1 MRKLGILLLGM
12 ILLGSVSAAQADSW
26 HGGKHGSVSKGQK
39 ENGAAVKGKNDKHKP
54 NIGRN
59 VTYGAQHS
67 KKNHANKAQSSS
79 KQHTAHK
86 NQKTKSVHVTKN
98 WNAPKVVHAKPR
110 YKPQYKTYY
119 HKSYRPKY
127 VYIKPVYV
135 PRYYGYHPYRGFYWP
150 FVNVRF
156 VVNLT
161 SRQIERHHQAVY
173 SALDAPVGYA
183 TTWRDGGRSGR
194 IVILRDGYD
203 AYGNLCK
210 QYRQTLT
217 YRGHVT
223 TSVEESCLSS
233 DGYWVSV

>member
-12 ILLGSVSAAQADSW
+12 ILFGSFSVAHADSW
-26 HGGKHGSVSKGQK
+26 HSSKHGSVSKGSKGHGSAVYGKGHKQK
-39 ENGAAVKGKNDKHKP
+39 PDT
-54 NIGRN
+54 GRN
-59 VTYGAQHS
+59 ITYGPQHS
-67 KKNHANKAQSSS
+67 KKKYVHKPPS
-79 KQHTAHK
+79 KGQAAHK
-86 NQKTKSVHVTKN
+86 
-98 WNAPKVVHAKPR
+98 WPAPKVAYV
-110 YKPQYKTYY
+110 KPQHKPYYKKPY

-127 VYIKPVYV
+127 VYVKPVYV
-135 PRYYGYHPYRGFYWP
+135 PRYYGYHPYRGYYWP

-161 SRQIERHHQAVY
+161 SRQIEHHHQALY
-173 SALDAPVGYA
+173 SALDAPVGHV
-183 TTWRDGGRSGR
+183 TTWRDGGQSGS

-223 TSVEESCLSS
+223 SSVETSCLSQ
-233 DGYWVSV
+233 DGYWISV